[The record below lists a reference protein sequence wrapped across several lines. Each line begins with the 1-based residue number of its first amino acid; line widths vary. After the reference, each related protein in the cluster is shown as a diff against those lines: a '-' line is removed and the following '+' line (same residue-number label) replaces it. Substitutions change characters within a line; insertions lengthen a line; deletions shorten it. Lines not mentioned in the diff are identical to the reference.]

1 MQAQT
6 LFIHA
11 TNGTVRSSLTGIEPP
26 KIAVILGTQLV
37 LRCVFHVDGAV
48 GAIGSYVAN
57 SLRIAAKDPAEIS
70 GTELLLPT
78 GTWAITGGTTTTA
91 YQWTV
96 LADSAELRAF
106 LGDQVTALLRCQAEW
121 EIDVSGVV
129 IRKSQPFDLLVV
141 NSPATPDD
149 GPPSTAVDAFWERLK
164 ASLAEGDGITLT
176 PNETTKVL
184 EIIASVVAEIPDNSI
199 STAKIQG
206 NAVTF
211 VKLDGG
217 IQDILNGAVLNTRQV
232 ATSGLAGGGGNL
244 SENRTINVP
253 VASQAEAEAGSINDK
268 AMTPLRVAQA
278 ISALGGGGGSGQPLK
293 LGIAYVD
300 SSASGS
306 GAAIN
311 NGVPFATLALAYAA
325 ALVWV
330 NAVGGRYAVIR
341 LAGGAYTQLLGPTF
355 GWDPKISLEG
365 AGELVTSVAITSAG
379 GCGSVVSMRC
389 RALSLSIAVTG
400 DSGANGANG
409 DMYTQEGGAGSGG
422 GSIDISIWG
431 ARITGLTAAAGPGGN
446 GGSAYDN
453 GSTPVMGGDGG
464 PPGVLTVQL
473 FDCIQAGDFT
483 FSEASPGTGGNGTTG
498 GADGAAGYIPSPTTQ
513 FRCHRLRQ
521 DVSPISN
528 HQITTNTNAN
538 MFASRSDLGTMN
550 SGNWTVSGCQYIDNA
565 YAYTWSDTAGLPSAT
580 YPAGF

>member
-48 GAIGSYVAN
+48 GTIGSYVAD

-78 GTWAITGGTTTTA
+78 GTWDITGGTTTTA

-149 GPPSTAVDAFWERLK
+149 GPPSTATDAFWEKLK

-184 EIIASVVAEIPDNSI
+184 EVIASVVAEIPDASI
-199 STAKIQG
+199 STDKIQG

-217 IQDILNGAVLNTRQV
+217 IQDILNTAVLNTRQV
-232 ATSGLAGGGGNL
+232 ATSGLASGGGNL
-244 SENRTINVP
+244 SADRTINVP
-253 VASQAEAEAGSINDK
+253 IASQAEAEAGSIDTK

-278 ISALGGGGGSGQPLK
+278 IAALGGGGGSAPLK
-293 LGIAYVD
+293 KAIAYVD

-306 GAAIN
+306 GAAVG
-311 NGVPFATLALAYAA
+311 NGVPYATLEVAHAA
-325 ALVWV
+325 AVSWIGSDPTKFVTLK
-330 NAVGGRYAVIR
+330 
-341 LAGGAYTQLLGPTF
+341 LAGGNYTRQLGTWHPRVEV
-355 GWDPKISLEG
+355 EG
-365 AGELVTSVAITSAG
+365 QGELVTSVTLTTSLDGAG
-379 GCGSVVSMRC
+379 SISMRC
-389 RALSLSIAVTG
+389 RALSLSVYAEAADGVAGSDGTEMG
-400 DSGANGANG
+400 GQDGTDGTSGASL
-409 DMYTQEGGAGSGG
+409 TIE
-422 GSIDISIWG
+422 IWG
-431 ARITGLTAAAGPGGN
+431 ARITAFTAEAGSGGSGGN
-446 GGSAYDN
+446 AYDN
-453 GSTPVMGGDGG
+453 GSSPTYGGTGG
-464 PPGVLTVQL
+464 NAGKLTVL
-473 FDCIQAGDFT
+473 LHDCIQAAEFVLY
-483 FSEASPGTGGNGTTG
+483 EAAFGSGGG
-498 GADGAAGYIPSPTTQ
+498 GAQGGSNGSDGVFPSPPIEVDLV
-513 FRCHRLRQ
+513 RLRQ
-521 DVSPISN
+521 DEVPITAYYISSSN
-528 HQITTNTNAN
+528 NAIIRAN
-538 MFASRSDLGTMN
+538 RCDLGYPN
-550 SGNWTVSGCQYIDNA
+550 AGYWTVSGCQYTDNSGAAGWDDA
-565 YAYTWSDTAGLPSAT
+565 YGLPSAQ
-580 YPAGF
+580 YPIAF